1 MSGPAD
7 NNMADAM
14 ETWYYGVGTDSFE
27 AEFNPDGTT
36 TGNDTHGSRVIWR
49 ASTQMGCA
57 VSNCPGNDNN
67 DSFSVMCH
75 FGNGVSWNQVSKP
88 GTCNPTETD
97 VKVNLGKPLGHT
109 SPLSNSAFSQ
119 GYTIPGTCPNCSTSA
134 AQGSSATGTPSQPS
148 TLSSVAVSASSSSTA
163 APIESAEATSSV
175 VGPST
180 ATSEKSPVQID
191 EKEQNDCEWE

>member
-57 VSNCPGNDNN
+57 VSNCPGNDNS
-67 DSFSVMCH
+67 DSFSVMCN

-109 SPLSNSAFSQ
+109 PPVSNSAFSQ
-119 GYTIPGTCPNCSTSA
+119 GYTIPGF
-134 AQGSSATGTPSQPS
+134 
-148 TLSSVAVSASSSSTA
+148 
-163 APIESAEATSSV
+163 
-175 VGPST
+175 
-180 ATSEKSPVQID
+180 VQIARPRWL
-191 EKEQNDCEWE
+191 KVARLPTRLANQAHYPALLFLHPRRALLPQ